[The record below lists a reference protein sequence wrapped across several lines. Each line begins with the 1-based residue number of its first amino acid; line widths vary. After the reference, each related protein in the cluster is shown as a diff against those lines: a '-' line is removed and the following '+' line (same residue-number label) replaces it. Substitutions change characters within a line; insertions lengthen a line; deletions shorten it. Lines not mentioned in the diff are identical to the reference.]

1 MTEPALQKEGGFTTR
16 RGLKLIFALQI
27 VIAGFL
33 IATDLGTRWQFDLG
47 ADRTAPTGPIAPGD
61 QTRRY
66 DPREA
71 MPRFTN
77 PAADPRINLP
87 DNLPTRLEFSLRDD
101 PDLGAILMMN
111 GAIAPD
117 DGDRLAAYLDTLDTV
132 PATVAINSPGGSV
145 DAALQIG
152 AALRAQALDTVI
164 LPGMACLSACPYML
178 AGGVERRVSASGAV
192 GLHQHYYDAPGYIP
206 VFFAV
211 EDIQRGQGETMRY
224 LIDMGVDPGVMVYGL
239 STPPDEIYVLV
250 ADELLDTRLATEMTD

>member
-1 MTEPALQKEGGFTTR
+1 MTEPTLPRQSGFTIG
-16 RGLKLIFALQI
+16 RGLKLVFVLQI

-33 IATDLGTRWQFDLG
+33 IASDLNTRWRFDF
-47 ADRTAPTGPIAPGD
+47 ASDRPAPTGPVAPGD

-66 DPREA
+66 DPNEPV
-71 MPRFTN
+71 PRFTN
-77 PAADPRINLP
+77 PGADPRISLP

-111 GAIAPD
+111 GAIEPD
-117 DGDRLAAYLDTLDTV
+117 DPDRLRAYLDTLDTV

-152 AALRAQALDTVI
+152 AALRAQGLNTVI

-178 AGGVERRVSASGAV
+178 AGGVERRVSQTGAV
-192 GLHQHYYDAPGYIP
+192 GLHQHYYETPGYIP

-211 EDIQRGQGETMRY
+211 ENIQRGQGETMRY
-224 LIDMGVDPGVMVYGL
+224 LIEMGVDPGVMVHGL

-250 ADELLDTRLATEMTD
+250 ESELIDTRLATEMID